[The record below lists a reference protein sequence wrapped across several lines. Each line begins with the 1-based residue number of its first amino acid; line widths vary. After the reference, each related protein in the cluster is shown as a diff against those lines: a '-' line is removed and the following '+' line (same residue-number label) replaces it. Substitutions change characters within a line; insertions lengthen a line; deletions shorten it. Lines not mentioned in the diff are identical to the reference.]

1 MSGPLPTHFRWLWY
15 LVGLAGMV
23 LAVVGILAML
33 GSALDT
39 GILIPFVVIAAL
51 AVGGAVIWFRR
62 SLDAAVA
69 AAPSRQGSGPAGGPG
84 GNVGTSDA
92 EIGAGGGGPAAAE
105 LGPPEGSATRQTASK
120 PPANPGRTSRRSP

>member
-1 MSGPLPTHFRWLWY
+1 MSGPLPNHFRWLWY

-39 GILIPFVVIAAL
+39 GILVPFVVVM
-51 AVGGAVIWFRR
+51 AVVIGGGVMWFRR

-69 AAPSRQGSGPAGGPG
+69 AAPSRQAGA
-84 GNVGTSDA
+84 GTADGAESDA
-92 EIGAGGGGPAAAE
+92 EAGPAAAAADD
-105 LGPPEGSATRQTASK
+105 GRPRTTPSK
-120 PPANPGRTSRRSP
+120 PPANPGRTSRRNP

>member
-39 GILIPFVVIAAL
+39 GILVPFVVVVVVVI
-51 AVGGAVIWFRR
+51 GGGVMWFRR

-69 AAPSRQGSGPAGGPG
+69 AAPSRQAGPARDGETESIAPEPEPP
-84 GNVGTSDA
+84 TH
-92 EIGAGGGGPAAAE
+92 AG
-105 LGPPEGSATRQTASK
+105 ASK
-120 PPANPGRTSRRSP
+120 RATSRRGR

>member
-39 GILIPFVVIAAL
+39 GILIPFVVV
-51 AVGGAVIWFRR
+51 AVVAIGGAVMWFRR

-69 AAPSRQGSGPAGGPG
+69 AAPSRTAGSAGPG
-84 GNVGTSDA
+84 ETEPTSSVAPVTDD
-92 EIGAGGGGPAAAE
+92 GATPRAPTPKA
-105 LGPPEGSATRQTASK
+105 
-120 PPANPGRTSRRSP
+120 PANPGRTSRRSP